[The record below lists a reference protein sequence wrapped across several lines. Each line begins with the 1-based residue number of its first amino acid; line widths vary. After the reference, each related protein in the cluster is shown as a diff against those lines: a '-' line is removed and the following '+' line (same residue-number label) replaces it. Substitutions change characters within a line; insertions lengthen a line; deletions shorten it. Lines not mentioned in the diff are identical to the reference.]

1 MIFFVVFML
10 GSYQQYAYYVIIK
23 PCFWYTTCIW
33 HFQVSSKCIC
43 MLKCKLYIQ
52 TIY

>member
-23 PCFWYTTCIW
+23 PCF
-33 HFQVSSKCIC
+33 
-43 MLKCKLYIQ
+43 
-52 TIY
+52 